1 MRKTLSAPHA
11 VWQQQFSRHLTAQI
25 QQFPAD
31 RQVWLGCSG
40 GVDSLLLLYLLA
52 DLIPERLTV
61 LTIDHGLQASSATWC
76 QAVAGHCAKHHI
88 RCEMIAVQVSDG
100 NVEQQARHARYAA
113 FESKLQPNDILV
125 LGHQQQDQ
133 AETVLL
139 NLFRGAGVGGLAAM
153 QTFEQRK
160 FIYQHQSA
168 HYELWRPLLTLS
180 RQQIE
185 TWAMQL
191 GISAVDDPMNHDTD
205 YDRVWCRQQ
214 LWSVIESRFPHMQ
227 QAIARSSEIL
237 HDAQHILHEVLQ
249 QDLQNCQGDSNDLDL
264 DRLHQLSLPRQRQ
277 VLSRW
282 LQAEQDFC
290 PPSAMIERVQR
301 EVIAARVDAQSV
313 LHWQG
318 YYFTRYANKLYR
330 FPARLWHQWQHSP
343 LPTDILFSHQQS
355 IEIALGTVTVIQASY
370 GLDPMLLACRLR
382 LIARQGGERFA
393 QPNRPTQT
401 LKKQLNAAKIA
412 PWLRSQVQCLMYNDV
427 LLGVFTPLGFWLA
440 DTPFCVKN
448 GWLPQLQFTQP

>member
-1 MRKTLSAPHA
+1 MRTTLPALDEI
-11 VWQQQFSRHLTAQI
+11 WQQQFSRHLTAQI

-31 RQVWLGCSG
+31 SAFWLGCSG

-61 LTIDHGLQASSATWC
+61 LTIDHGLQAESAAWC
-76 QAVAGHCAKHHI
+76 EAVAGHCAKHRI
-88 RCEMIAVQVSDG
+88 RYEIIAVQVGDG
-100 NVEQQARHARYAA
+100 NVEQQARYARYAA
-113 FESKLQPNDILV
+113 FESRLQPNDILV

-160 FIYQHQSA
+160 FAYRHQPA
-168 HYELWRPLLTLS
+168 QYGLWRPLLTLT

-185 TWAMQL
+185 MWTLQFGL
-191 GISAVDDPMNHDTD
+191 SAVDDPMNHDTD

-214 LWSVIESRFPHMQ
+214 LWSVIEARFPHMQ
-227 QAIARSSEIL
+227 QAIARSSRIL

-249 QDLQNCQGDSNDLDL
+249 QDFQSCQGDSNSLDL
-264 DRLHQLSLPRQRQ
+264 DRLQQLSLARQRQ
-277 VLSRW
+277 VLSFW
-282 LQAEQDFC
+282 LQAEQAFC
-290 PPSAMIERVQR
+290 PPSAMVERLQR
-301 EVIAARVDAQSV
+301 EVIAARDDAQSV
-313 LHWQG
+313 LHWQS
-318 YYFTRYANKLYR
+318 YYFTRYINRLYR
-330 FPARLWHQWQHSP
+330 FPARCWHQWQHSP
-343 LPTDILFSHQQS
+343 LPTDIRLNDQQS
-355 IEIALGTVTVIQASY
+355 IEIALGTVSVIQASY
-370 GLDPMLLACRLR
+370 GLDTMLLGCRLR